1 MNATP
6 GKTATSKPGVR
17 LTDSTLRDGSHAIKH
32 QYTEDH
38 VVKIA
43 GALDKAGLQVIEVTH
58 GDGLAGSTFNYGFG
72 LRSDAELVEAAVKAV
87 DRAKIAVLV
96 LPGLGTVENLREVHG
111 VGAQVARVAT
121 HCTEADVS
129 VQHFT
134 AARELGME
142 TVGFL
147 MLSHRIGPDELAK
160 QARIMADAGC
170 QCVYVV
176 DSAGALLPDGV
187 RDRTQ
192 ALVAE
197 LGNDAQVGFHGH
209 QNLSLGVAN
218 SIVAYENGAR
228 QIDGT
233 LCALGAG
240 AGNSPTEILAT
251 VFELMD
257 VPTGVEHR
265 RGVGRGRGGAQA
277 DDRAAAGRRSGVDR
291 AGPVRRL
298 QLVPAARR
306 AGRRSVRGVSTRDP
320 AQGRRGRICR
330 RSGGHDHRCCH
341 RTGPAAAGWVTRR
354 KQSAIRAPKYSITAV
369 FARNDQRSNIT
380 QQFWWCWSPGADQAL
395 DIG

>member
-1 MNATP
+1 MSTTP
-6 GKTATSKPGVR
+6 ETTAKPAVR

-38 VVKIA
+38 VVTIA
-43 GALDKAGLQVIEVTH
+43 GALDKAGIGVIEVTH

-72 LRSDAELVEAAVKAV
+72 LRTDAQLVQAAVKAV

-129 VQHFT
+129 VEHFA

-257 VPTGVEHR
+257 VPTGVDTDAVLAAAEEVLKPMIQR
-265 RGVGRGRGGAQA
+265 LPVA
-277 DDRAAAGRRSGVDR
+277 DRASIVQGRFGVYNSFLLHAERAADR
-291 AGPVRRL
+291 Y
-298 QLVPAARR
+298 
-306 AGRRSVRGVSTRDP
+306 GVS
-320 AQGRRGRICR
+320 AHEILRRVGEAGYV
-330 RSGGHDHRCCH
+330 GGQEDMIID
-341 RTGPAAAGWVTRR
+341 V
-354 KQSAIRAPKYSITAV
+354 AIGL
-369 FARNDQRSNIT
+369 ARE
-380 QQFWWCWSPGADQAL
+380 QQAR
-395 DIG
+395 